1 MEVEVSKEKICINK
15 LVAEK
20 KELIFLQSDII
31 VPDSKPDIL
40 NTINVTGKCLIYK
53 KEIEENKV
61 KFEGTIKTYIMY
73 LPDSKNENL
82 RALNLDLDFSENIAI
97 PGAKEGMVLITKTT
111 VKDIECKVI
120 NGRKI
125 NVKAGVEFDI
135 KLYSNED
142 IDIISEVTNVENIQ
156 TLKQTFN
163 VNSLVG
169 SGKTV
174 VYAKDTLMFDTK
186 DEVLE
191 ILNLD
196 TDLIN
201 KDLKLSY
208 NKILTKADADIR
220 IMYLT
225 KDGKVGRL
233 NGKIPV
239 VGFVD
244 IQKVGDESICDVN
257 YEIRNMQVKLN
268 PPEEHSIYVELEVEP
283 TCMVYE
289 KKEISLI
296 QDMYSP
302 RFNLQFSQKNVVSIA
317 DKNENTT
324 NFKIKENLQVLGL
337 EGGNLVDVK
346 AVPSLSNIK
355 VTNSK
360 IIYSGEVN
368 LNFIFKS
375 ENTLNSRTAKIPFEV
390 AEENT
395 YKEENLNIDAE
406 ISVENTAFE
415 VQTAGEVRAEVEL
428 QIFTKKLKNVN
439 MNIIENIEIEEE
451 HIEEDNYDSLI
462 LYIVKKGDTLWE
474 IAKKFHSTVET
485 LSRLNGIEDGESLY
499 IGQKIY
505 IPKLSLIRK
514 ELKEDAREK
523 AYL

>member
-174 VYAKDTLMFDTK
+174 V
-186 DEVLE
+186 
-191 ILNLD
+191 
-196 TDLIN
+196 
-201 KDLKLSY
+201 
-208 NKILTKADADIR
+208 
-220 IMYLT
+220 
-225 KDGKVGRL
+225 
-233 NGKIPV
+233 
-239 VGFVD
+239 
-244 IQKVGDESICDVN
+244 
-257 YEIRNMQVKLN
+257 
-268 PPEEHSIYVELEVEP
+268 
-283 TCMVYE
+283 
-289 KKEISLI
+289 
-296 QDMYSP
+296 
-302 RFNLQFSQKNVVSIA
+302 
-317 DKNENTT
+317 
-324 NFKIKENLQVLGL
+324 
-337 EGGNLVDVK
+337 
-346 AVPSLSNIK
+346 
-355 VTNSK
+355 
-360 IIYSGEVN
+360 
-368 LNFIFKS
+368 
-375 ENTLNSRTAKIPFEV
+375 
-390 AEENT
+390 
-395 YKEENLNIDAE
+395 
-406 ISVENTAFE
+406 
-415 VQTAGEVRAEVEL
+415 
-428 QIFTKKLKNVN
+428 
-439 MNIIENIEIEEE
+439 
-451 HIEEDNYDSLI
+451 
-462 LYIVKKGDTLWE
+462 
-474 IAKKFHSTVET
+474 
-485 LSRLNGIEDGESLY
+485 
-499 IGQKIY
+499 
-505 IPKLSLIRK
+505 
-514 ELKEDAREK
+514 
-523 AYL
+523 